1 MAQEHEK
8 TNEEQREK
16 TDVSLETV
24 AVSKE
29 EVQVKK
35 GNIVISKKSLIALA
49 VILVMIAFAYFYKG
63 LFIAATVNGSPI
75 SRISVIQSLEKS
87 SGKQALNNLITR
99 KVIADE
105 VRKKNITVSDEE
117 INAGVKEIRD
127 QVAAQG
133 GTLEQVLAQ
142 QGVTLDDFE
151 KNQRIQ
157 IQVEKLLGDKIMVT
171 DAEVSK
177 YITENKINIPKDQL
191 TTAEAQIRNE
201 LRSEK
206 LKNEGQKL
214 VNSLRASAHISY
226 FVEY

>member
-1 MAQEHEK
+1 MTQEHGK
-8 TNEEQREK
+8 INEEQQIGA
-16 TDVSLETV
+16 SPETV
-24 AVSKE
+24 TAPKE

-35 GNIVISKKSLIALA
+35 ENIVIRKKNLIAFA
-49 VILVMIAFAYFYKG
+49 VVLVMIAFIYFYKG
-63 LFIAATVNGSPI
+63 LFIAATVNGSPV

-99 KVIADE
+99 KIIADE
-105 VRKKNITVSDEE
+105 VRKQNITVSDEE
-117 INAGVKEIRD
+117 LQAGIKEIRD

-142 QGVTLDDFE
+142 QGITLDDFE
-151 KNQRIQ
+151 KNERIQ

-177 YITENKINIPKDQL
+177 YITENKLNIPKDQL
-191 TTAEAQIRNE
+191 AIAQAQIHRE

-206 LKNEGQKL
+206 LKNEGQRL
-214 VNSLRASAHISY
+214 VDSLREAARISY

>member
-1 MAQEHEK
+1 MTHTNNQ
-8 TNEEQREK
+8 TNEERQE
-16 TDVSLETV
+16 ETV
-24 AVSKE
+24 PTETVVE
-29 EVQVKK
+29 KK
-35 GNIVISKKSLIALA
+35 DIKINISKKNLIAI
-49 VILVMIAFAYFYKG
+49 VIIVVIIVLAYFYKG

-75 SRISVIQSLEKS
+75 SRISVIQELEKS

-99 KVIADE
+99 KIIADE
-105 VRKKNITVSDEE
+105 ARKKNITVSDEE
-117 INAGVKEIRD
+117 LNAGIKELSD
-127 QVAAQG
+127 QVVARG

-142 QGVTLDDFE
+142 QGITLDEFT

-171 DAEVSK
+171 DAEVNK

-191 TTAEAQIRNE
+191 AAAQTQIRSE
-201 LRSEK
+201 LKSEK

-214 VNSLRASAHISY
+214 VNSLRESAHISY